1 MEGHAKMRVERYCYQ
16 ANKRTEQLYR
26 VSTAGLDDHHLK
38 KEELESVGEL
48 SKVCCQI
55 DAKCLYLARTG
66 RPDIL
71 WSVNKLARAV
81 TKWTRACDRRLA
93 RLIAYIH
100 HANAH

>member
-1 MEGHAKMRVERYCYQ
+1 MRVERYCYQ

-26 VSTAGLDDHHLK
+26 VSTPGLDDHHLK